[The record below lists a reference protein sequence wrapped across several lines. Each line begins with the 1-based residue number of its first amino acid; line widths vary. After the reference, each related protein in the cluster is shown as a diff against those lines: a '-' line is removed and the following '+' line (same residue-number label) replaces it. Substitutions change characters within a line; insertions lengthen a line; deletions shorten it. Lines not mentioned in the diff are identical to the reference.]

1 MTKIL
6 KWTNKYSNEQG
17 YVKSVKKAD
26 GHFVNTNDASEA
38 KTFARNA
45 DGTKALKVLEE
56 IGECENN
63 NFEAVEIA
71 L

>member
-1 MTKIL
+1 MAKIL

-26 GHFVNTNDASEA
+26 GHFVSTNDASEA
-38 KTFARNA
+38 KGYARNA
-45 DGTKALKVLEE
+45 DVTKALKVLEE

-63 NFEAVEIA
+63 HFEAVEVT

>member
-1 MTKIL
+1 MAKVI

-17 YVKSVKKAD
+17 YVLSIKKAD
-26 GHFVNTNDASEA
+26 GHFENTYDISEA
-38 KTFARNA
+38 KVFSRQCDVARAMN
-45 DGTKALKVLEE
+45 TLEA

-63 NFEAVEIA
+63 DFEVID

>member
-1 MTKIL
+1 MAKVI

-17 YVKSVKKAD
+17 YVMSAKKAD
-26 GHFVNTNDASEA
+26 GHFVNTYDVAEA
-38 KTFARNA
+38 KTFTRQCDIVRTLN
-45 DGTKALKVLEE
+45 TLEE

-63 NFEAVEIA
+63 TFEVVE

>member
-1 MTKIL
+1 MAKVI

-17 YVKSVKKAD
+17 YVKGIKKTE
-26 GHFVNTNDASEA
+26 GHFDNTYDAAEA
-38 KTFARNA
+38 KTFSRQCDIARAMN
-45 DGTKALKVLEE
+45 TLEA

-63 NFEAVEIA
+63 DFEVVE